1 MERKI
6 FSIAPSFNCSLKCD
20 GCYLTTSVT
29 KEMRDA
35 VKSDYYWERA
45 MEEAVKHGFEEFAMT
60 LNPFPGATAKA
71 VQYAMMAKSK
81 GFKVINVTTTLN
93 SVWNSETFD
102 PIDGAAVELLNIVDI
117 LSISVDEHRFKT
129 PGDFASEISGFDD
142 HLALTDFYERGKLLN
157 INLLWTPTV
166 FEWSQQLDN
175 TVDSLLSWRNEVC
188 EEDEENT
195 IGITIQHLIFK
206 PLTLYP
212 SADWFYENYARVM
225 EDAEHIKIQGDGLQQ
240 IGDAAFNN
248 SLGMTECPGR
258 NMIDIDPLGFAR
270 KCPENPDSHDATTIS
285 TLKKLLISGVPGCMN
300 TKCNCIV

>member
-45 MEEAVKHGFEEFAMT
+45 MEEAVRHGFEEFAMT
-60 LNPFPGATAKA
+60 LNPFPGATANA
-71 VQYAMMAKSK
+71 VQYAIMAKSK

-93 SVWNSETFD
+93 SVFDGEISE
-102 PIDGAAVELLNIVDI
+102 PKSGAQELLNIVDI

-129 PGDFASEISGFDD
+129 PDDFGSQISSFDD
-142 HLALTDFYERGKLLN
+142 YLDNIGFYALGKQLN

-166 FEWSQQLDN
+166 FEWSKTLDDMVSN
-175 TVDSLLSWRNEVC
+175 IFDWRNEIYQ
-188 EEDEENT
+188 EPDDEDT

-212 SADWFYENYARVM
+212 SADWFYEHYARVM
-225 EDAEHIKIQGDGLQQ
+225 EESKHIKIQGDGLQQ

-248 SLGMTECPGR
+248 SLGMTECPGM
-258 NMIDIDPLGFAR
+258 NMIDIDPMGFAR
-270 KCPENPDSHDATTIS
+270 KCPENPDSHDATTIHE
-285 TLKKLLISGVPGCMN
+285 LKKLLISGVPGCMN
-300 TKCNCIV
+300 TKCNCIL

>member
-71 VQYAMMAKSK
+71 VEYAIMAKSK

-93 SVWNSETFD
+93 SMWDIETYE
-102 PIDGAAVELLNIVDI
+102 PINGANELLNIVDI

-129 PGDFASEISGFDD
+129 PEAFTEQISNFDD
-142 HLALTDFYERGKLLN
+142 HLSDIDFYDRGKLLN

-166 FEWSQQLDN
+166 FAWSKQLDD
-175 TVDSLLSWRNEVC
+175 TVDRLLHWRNEVS
-188 EEDEENT
+188 EEPDEENT

-212 SADWFYENYARVM
+212 SADWFYETYARVM
-225 EDAEHIKIQGDGLQQ
+225 EESQHIKIQGDGLQQ

-248 SLGMTECPGR
+248 SLGMTECPGM
-258 NMIDIDPLGFAR
+258 NMIDIDPMGFAR
-270 KCPENPDSHDATTIS
+270 KCPENPDSHDATTIHD
-285 TLKKLLISGVPGCMN
+285 LKKLLISGVPGCMN

>member
-6 FSIAPSFNCSLKCD
+6 FSIAPSFNCKLKCD

-35 VKSDYYWERA
+35 VKSDYYWSRA

-71 VQYAMMAKSK
+71 VEYAMMARSK

-93 SVWNSETFD
+93 SVWDEEEGN
-102 PIDGAAVELLNIVDI
+102 PIGSTELLNVVDI
-117 LSISVDEHRFKT
+117 ISISVDEHRFKT
-129 PGDFASEISGFDD
+129 PNAFASQISNFDD
-142 HLALTDFYERGKLLN
+142 YLASTDFYERGKLLN

-166 FEWSQQLDN
+166 FEWSKQLDETIN
-175 TVDSLLSWRNEVC
+175 NILCWRNEVYSN
-188 EEDEENT
+188 EDDQNT
-195 IGITIQHLIFK
+195 VGITIQHLIFK

-212 SADWFYENYARVM
+212 SAEWFYDNYARVM
-225 EDAEHIKIQGDGLQQ
+225 EESEYIKIQGDGLQQ

-248 SLGMTECPGR
+248 SLGMTKCPGM
-258 NMIDIDPLGFAR
+258 NMIDIDPMGFAR

-285 TLKKLLISGVPGCMN
+285 NLKRFLISGVPGCMN

>member
-1 MERKI
+1 
-6 FSIAPSFNCSLKCD
+6 
-20 GCYLTTSVT
+20 
-29 KEMRDA
+29 MRDA
-35 VKSDYYWERA
+35 VKSEYYWERA
-45 MEEAVKHGFEEFAMT
+45 MEEAVRHGFEEFAMT

-71 VQYAMMAKSK
+71 VQYAIMAKSK

-93 SVWNSETFD
+93 AVWDDMEGASK
-102 PIDGAAVELLNIVDI
+102 DGADELLNLVDI

-129 PGDFASEISGFDD
+129 PEEFSGQISSFDD
-142 HLALTDFYERGKLLN
+142 YLDYIDFYARGKQLN

-166 FEWSQQLDN
+166 FDWSKKLDHIVSN
-175 TVDSLLSWRNEVC
+175 ILEWRNEIYV
-188 EEDEENT
+188 EPDDEDT

-212 SADWFYENYARVM
+212 SADWFYEKYTRVM
-225 EDAEHIKIQGDGLQQ
+225 EESKYIKIQGDGLQQ

-248 SLGMTECPGR
+248 SLGMTECPGM
-258 NMIDIDPLGFAR
+258 NMIDIDPMGFAR

-285 TLKKLLISGVPGCMN
+285 ELKKLLISGVPGCMN

>member
-45 MEEAVKHGFEEFAMT
+45 MEEAVRHGFEEFAMT

-93 SVWNSETFD
+93 SVFD
-102 PIDGAAVELLNIVDI
+102 SDTHSPTNGANELLSIVDI

-129 PGDFASEISGFDD
+129 PEAFASQISEFDD
-142 HLALTDFYERGKLLN
+142 HLEEIDFYARGKLLN

-166 FEWSQQLDN
+166 FEWFKILDDIVSN
-175 TVDSLLSWRNEVC
+175 IFDWRNEIYV
-188 EEDEENT
+188 EPDDEDT

-225 EDAEHIKIQGDGLQQ
+225 EESEHIKIQGDGLQQ

-248 SLGMTECPGR
+248 SLGMTECPGM
-258 NMIDIDPLGFAR
+258 NMIDIDPMGFAR
-270 KCPENPDSHDATTIS
+270 KCPENPDSHDATTIYE
-285 TLKKLLISGVPGCMN
+285 LKKLLISGVPGCMN

>member
-45 MEEAVKHGFEEFAMT
+45 MEEAVRHGFEEFAMT

-71 VQYAMMAKSK
+71 VEYAIMAKSK

-93 SVWNSETFD
+93 AVWSAE
-102 PIDGAAVELLNIVDI
+102 IDQPTQYVDQLLNIVDI

-129 PGDFASEISGFDD
+129 PEAFTSQISDFDD
-142 HLALTDFYERGKLLN
+142 HLSETDFYARGKLLN

-166 FEWSQQLDN
+166 FDWSKKLDA
-175 TVDSLLSWRNEVC
+175 TVEGLLCWRNAVYEDP
-188 EEDEENT
+188 DEENT

-212 SADWFYENYARVM
+212 SAEWLYENYARVM
-225 EDAEHIKIQGDGLQQ
+225 EESEHIKIQGDGLEQ

-248 SLGMTECPGR
+248 SLGMTECPGM
-258 NMIDIDPLGFAR
+258 NMIDIDPMGFAR
-270 KCPENPDSHDATTIS
+270 KCPENPDSHDATTIHD
-285 TLKKLLISGVPGCMN
+285 LKKLLISGVPGCMN
-300 TKCNCIV
+300 TKCNCIL

>member
-35 VKSDYYWERA
+35 VKSEYYWERA
-45 MEEAVKHGFEEFAMT
+45 MEEAVRHGFEEFAMT

-71 VQYAMMAKSK
+71 VQYAIMAKSK

-93 SVWNSETFD
+93 AVWDDMEGASK
-102 PIDGAAVELLNIVDI
+102 DGADELLNLVDI

-129 PGDFASEISGFDD
+129 PEEFSGQISSFDD
-142 HLALTDFYERGKLLN
+142 YLDYIDFYARGKQLN

-166 FEWSQQLDN
+166 FDWSKKLDHIVSN
-175 TVDSLLSWRNEVC
+175 ILEWRNEIYV
-188 EEDEENT
+188 EPDDEDT

-212 SADWFYENYARVM
+212 SADWFYEKYTRVM
-225 EDAEHIKIQGDGLQQ
+225 EESKYIKIQGDGLQQ

-248 SLGMTECPGR
+248 SLGMTECPGM
-258 NMIDIDPLGFAR
+258 NMIDIDPMGFAR

-285 TLKKLLISGVPGCMN
+285 ELKKLLISGVPGCMN

>member
-1 MERKI
+1 
-6 FSIAPSFNCSLKCD
+6 
-20 GCYLTTSVT
+20 
-29 KEMRDA
+29 MRNA

-45 MEEAVKHGFEEFAMT
+45 MEEAVRHGFEEFAMT

-71 VQYAMMAKSK
+71 VEYAIMAKSK
-81 GFKVINVTTTLN
+81 GFKVINVTTTRN
-93 SVWNSETFD
+93 AVWSSETNQ
-102 PIDGAAVELLNIVDI
+102 PIHYADQLLNIVDI

-129 PGDFASEISGFDD
+129 ADDFLQKISEFDD
-142 HLALTDFYERGKLLN
+142 HLSQADFYQRGKLLN

-166 FEWSQQLDN
+166 FEWSKKLDGHIS
-175 TVDSLLSWRNEVC
+175 DILDWRNEIYQ
-188 EEDEENT
+188 EEDDENT
-195 IGITIQHLIFK
+195 LGITIQHLIFK

-212 SADWFYENYARVM
+212 SVEWFYENYARVM
-225 EDAEHIKIQGDGLQQ
+225 EESAHIKIQGDGLQQ

-270 KCPENPDSHDATTIS
+270 KCPENPDSHDATTIHN
-285 TLKKLLISGVPGCMN
+285 LKKFLISGVPGCMN

>member
-45 MEEAVKHGFEEFAMT
+45 MEEAIRHGFEEFAMT

-71 VQYAMMAKSK
+71 VEYAMMAKSK

-93 SVWNSETFD
+93 SVFD
-102 PIDGAAVELLNIVDI
+102 SDNHRPTNGANELLSIVDI

-129 PGDFASEISGFDD
+129 PEAFASQISEFDD
-142 HLALTDFYERGKLLN
+142 HLEEIDFYARGKLLN

-166 FEWSQQLDN
+166 FEWSKRLDD
-175 TVDSLLSWRNEVC
+175 TVENLLCWRNEVYE
-188 EEDEENT
+188 EEDDENS

-206 PLTLYP
+206 PLTLYS

-225 EDAEHIKIQGDGLQQ
+225 EESKHIKIQGDGLQQ

-258 NMIDIDPLGFAR
+258 NMIDIDPMGFAR
-270 KCPENPDSHDATTIS
+270 KCPENPDSHSATTIHE
-285 TLKKLLISGVPGCMN
+285 LKKLLISGVPGCMN

>member
-93 SVWNSETFD
+93 SVWNSENAGPKD
-102 PIDGAAVELLNIVDI
+102 RANELLNIVDI
-117 LSISVDEHRFKT
+117 LSISVDEHRFET
-129 PGDFASEISGFDD
+129 PEAFSSEISEFDD
-142 HLALTDFYERGKLLN
+142 HLENIDFYERGKLLN

-166 FEWSQQLDN
+166 FEWSEQLDD
-175 TVDSLLSWRNEVC
+175 TVDNLLCWRNEVSE

-225 EDAEHIKIQGDGLQQ
+225 EESAYIKIQGDGLQQ

-248 SLGMTECPGR
+248 SLGMTECPGM
-258 NMIDIDPLGFAR
+258 NMIDIDPMGFAR
-270 KCPENPDSHDATTIS
+270 KCPENPDSHDATTIHD
-285 TLKKLLISGVPGCMN
+285 LKKLLISGVPGCMN

>member
-71 VQYAMMAKSK
+71 VEYAIMAKSK

-93 SVWNSETFD
+93 SVWNSENASPKD
-102 PIDGAAVELLNIVDI
+102 RANELLNIVDI
-117 LSISVDEHRFKT
+117 LSISVDEHRFET
-129 PGDFASEISGFDD
+129 PEAFSSEISEFDD
-142 HLALTDFYERGKLLN
+142 HLENIDFYERGKLLN

-166 FEWSQQLDN
+166 FEWSEQLDD
-175 TVDSLLSWRNEVC
+175 TVDNLLCWRNEVSE

-225 EDAEHIKIQGDGLQQ
+225 EESAYIKIQGDGLQQ

-258 NMIDIDPLGFAR
+258 NMIDIDPMGFAR
-270 KCPENPDSHDATTIS
+270 KCPENPDSHDATNIS
-285 TLKKLLISGVPGCMN
+285 ILKKLLISGVPGCMN

>member
-45 MEEAVKHGFEEFAMT
+45 MEEAIRHGFEEFAMT

-71 VQYAMMAKSK
+71 VEYAIMAKSK

-93 SVWNSETFD
+93 AVWSSETD
-102 PIDGAAVELLNIVDI
+102 QPIHYADQLLNLVDI
-117 LSISVDEHRFKT
+117 LSISVDEHRFTT
-129 PGDFASEISGFDD
+129 PEAFASQISNFDD
-142 HLALTDFYERGKLLN
+142 HLSDIDFYDRGKLLN

-166 FEWSQQLDN
+166 FEWSKQLDD
-175 TVDSLLSWRNEVC
+175 TVDNLLSWRNEVSE

-225 EDAEHIKIQGDGLQQ
+225 EESAYIKIQGDGLQQ

-248 SLGMTECPGR
+248 SLGMTECPGM
-258 NMIDIDPLGFAR
+258 NMIDIDPMGFAR
-270 KCPENPDSHDATTIS
+270 KCPENPDSHDATTIHD
-285 TLKKLLISGVPGCMN
+285 LKKLLISGVPGCMN

>member
-45 MEEAVKHGFEEFAMT
+45 MEEAIRHGFEEFAMT

-71 VQYAMMAKSK
+71 VEYAIMAKSK

-93 SVWNSETFD
+93 AVWSSATD
-102 PIDGAAVELLNIVDI
+102 QPIHYADQLLNLVDI

-129 PGDFASEISGFDD
+129 PEAFGSQISNFDD
-142 HLALTDFYERGKLLN
+142 HLTDIDFYNRGKLLN

-166 FEWSQQLDN
+166 FEWSKRLDD
-175 TVDSLLSWRNEVC
+175 TVENLLCWRNEVSE

-225 EDAEHIKIQGDGLQQ
+225 EESAHIKIQGDGLQQ

-248 SLGMTECPGR
+248 SLGMTECPGM
-258 NMIDIDPLGFAR
+258 NMIDIDPMGFAR
-270 KCPENPDSHDATTIS
+270 KCPENPDSHDATTIHD
-285 TLKKLLISGVPGCMN
+285 LKKLLISGVPGCMN
-300 TKCNCIV
+300 TKCNCIL

>member
-45 MEEAVKHGFEEFAMT
+45 MEEAVRHGFEEFAMT

-71 VQYAMMAKSK
+71 VEYAMMAKSK

-93 SVWNSETFD
+93 SVWSSATQQ
-102 PIDGAAVELLNIVDI
+102 PIHYADELLSIVDI

-129 PGDFASEISGFDD
+129 PEIFQDQISDFDD
-142 HLALTDFYERGKLLN
+142 HLEEIDFYARGKLLN

-166 FEWSQQLDN
+166 FEWSEQLDD
-175 TVDSLLSWRNEVC
+175 TVECLLCWRNEVSE

-212 SADWFYENYARVM
+212 SAEWFYENYARVM
-225 EDAEHIKIQGDGLQQ
+225 EESKHIKIQGDGLQQ

-248 SLGMTECPGR
+248 SLGMTECPGM
-258 NMIDIDPLGFAR
+258 NMIDIDPMGFAR
-270 KCPENPDSHDATTIS
+270 KCPENPDSHSATTIHK
-285 TLKKLLISGVPGCMN
+285 LKKLLISGVPGCMN
-300 TKCNCIV
+300 TKCNCIL

>member
-45 MEEAVKHGFEEFAMT
+45 MEEAVRHGFEEFAMT
-60 LNPFPGATAKA
+60 LNPFPGATVKA
-71 VQYAMMAKSK
+71 VQYAIMAKSK

-93 SVWNSETFD
+93 SVWDDKEHVSKV
-102 PIDGAAVELLNIVDI
+102 GADELLNQVDI

-129 PGDFASEISGFDD
+129 PEQFEAQISRFDD
-142 HLALTDFYERGKLLN
+142 HLGEIGFYERGKQLN
-157 INLLWTPTV
+157 INLLWTPAVFGWFKKLDKTV
-166 FEWSQQLDN
+166 SN
-175 TVDSLLSWRNEVC
+175 LLEWRNEIYV
-188 EEDEENT
+188 EPDDEDT

-212 SADWFYENYARVM
+212 SADWFYEHYARVM
-225 EDAEHIKIQGDGLQQ
+225 EESKHIKIQGDGLQQ

-248 SLGMTECPGR
+248 SLGMTECPGM
-258 NMIDIDPLGFAR
+258 NMIDIDPMGFAR

-285 TLKKLLISGVPGCMN
+285 ELKKLLISGVPGCMN

>member
-45 MEEAVKHGFEEFAMT
+45 MEEAIRHGFEEFAMT

-71 VQYAMMAKSK
+71 VEYAIMAKSK

-93 SVWNSETFD
+93 AVWEED
-102 PIDGAAVELLNIVDI
+102 PGQPIPYADELLNIVDI

-129 PGDFASEISGFDD
+129 PEAFSSQISDFDD
-142 HLALTDFYERGKLLN
+142 HLTDIDFYGRGKLLN

-166 FEWSQQLDN
+166 FEWSKRLDD
-175 TVDSLLSWRNEVC
+175 TVESLLSWRNEVS
-188 EEDEENT
+188 EEPDEETT

-212 SADWFYENYARVM
+212 SAEWFYENYARVM
-225 EDAEHIKIQGDGLQQ
+225 EESKHIKIQGDGLQQ

-248 SLGMTECPGR
+248 SLGMTECPGM
-258 NMIDIDPLGFAR
+258 NMIDIDPMGFAR
-270 KCPENPDSHDATTIS
+270 KCPENPDSHDATTIHD
-285 TLKKLLISGVPGCMN
+285 LKKLLISGVPGCMN
-300 TKCNCIV
+300 TKCNCIL